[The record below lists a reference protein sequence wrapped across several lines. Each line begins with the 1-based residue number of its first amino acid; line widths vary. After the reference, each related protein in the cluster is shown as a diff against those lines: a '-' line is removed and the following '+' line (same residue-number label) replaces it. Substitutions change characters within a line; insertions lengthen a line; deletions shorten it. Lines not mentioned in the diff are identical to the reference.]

1 MLYSST
7 KFSLIGN
14 VTKRT
19 LRHYNKIDLLKPTKI
34 DDNGYWY
41 YDDKA
46 LNRLQV
52 ILNLKVL
59 GYTLNE
65 IQANIDSNF
74 SKLRASIPDKKR
86 FVEEQI
92 MQLELAKR
100 LLTNIENKSNLTVI
114 NALEKSIEEEH
125 IDWYKRN
132 LSKMQYQLVKE
143 MMSQESAE
151 DEHQRMVD
159 YLQTFKKGYANESSE
174 DMMQAVRDVKDI
186 FASHQLSNQTVQLLI
201 QSFLK
206 SNLEGPLSTRI
217 LSIKEVVRFMEV
229 LNQLNNDRA

>member
-7 KFSLIGN
+7 KFSIIGN

-19 LRHYNKIDLLKPTKI
+19 LRHYNKIELLKPTKI

-41 YDDKA
+41 YDDVA

-52 ILNLKVL
+52 ILNLKIL
-59 GYTLNE
+59 GFTLSE
-65 IQANIDSNF
+65 IKENIDSDF

-92 MQLELAKR
+92 MELELAKR
-100 LLTNIENKSNLTVI
+100 LLINIESKSDLSI
-114 NALEKSIEEEH
+114 MNALERSIEDEH

-132 LSKMQYQLVKE
+132 LTKEQYELVIE
-143 MMSQESAE
+143 MMNQEDAE
-151 DEHQRMVD
+151 VEHQRMID
-159 YLQTFKKGYANESSE
+159 SLKAFKRSYAEKSNK
-174 DMMQAVRDVKDI
+174 DMMLAVRDVQDI
-186 FASHQLSNQTVQLLI
+186 FTSHQLNNRTVFLLI

-217 LSIKEVVRFMEV
+217 LSIKEVVLFMEI
-229 LNQLNNDRA
+229 LNQLNND